1 MADAPFSAGGPRRR
15 LLRRGGTV
23 PQRRPARIRGSCLE
37 GDRPQPPQESM
48 VVHRG
53 AGARRRHAD
62 RAAAGRAR
70 SGRTPPLVERRHRQ
84 HPRRHRGPDPAGP
97 GCAGAGRSRSA
108 RRGAGRGHRPVTGH
122 RRQGRVLPMN
132 MNHLLRIVPAR
143 LAIAAAFLSAGVAA
157 AADWPDCRHYEGP
170 PLVASFDPEA
180 GTNVLWKSE
189 EAGGISTPVIMGGRL
204 FTLVRHRPG
213 TPAEAEKVLCLDA
226 ATGRKLWENV
236 FNVYLS
242 DVPAERVGWSAV
254 IADPTGGTVFA
265 HGVCGVFTAIDAAT
279 GKTKWQR
286 SLHEEFGF
294 LSTYG
299 GRTNIPVVFE
309 DLVIASAV
317 VTGWGDTARPAHRF
331 LGMDKAT
338 GLVRWMNGTKE
349 LPEDTTYSTPS
360 LAVLGGE
367 AALVFGSSDGSVWNF
382 QPRTGRAVWNFR
394 LSRRGLNVAPLVDG
408 DAVFITQAEE
418 NLDNT
423 SMGSVTRFKGTG
435 TGDITAAAAAWQ
447 RKGVMDGRSMP
458 VVLGDRLYCVDDGA
472 KVYAFD
478 KATGEPVGK
487 PAKLLGTIVRGSPLV
502 AGGRLYVCST
512 SGWHVLEPTKE
523 GLKVVNRLRLDE
535 EDEVT
540 ASPIAWNGLVF
551 LTTGAR
557 LYCIGEKVVAADG
570 AGHIRAEAAAA
581 ATAGGAGEP
590 AWVQLVPAEAQI
602 AAGESLPL
610 KVRLFDAGG
619 RFVRESAAEFTTTAG
634 GVSADGVYTAPASG
648 HAAAIV
654 TAKAGG
660 LEGRARIRSM
670 PPLPWRFDFE
680 QIPLAADPKTGVV
693 KGEPPLPWIGMRHR
707 HVVRDIDGSK
717 CLVKVTTIPKGTR
730 SQGWIGPIGL
740 HDYVIR
746 ADFRARETGVGKPGS
761 PASAPAGGG
770 TDADAFAKA
779 FGNPAA
785 LEKARM
791 PDMGLVAQR
800 YTLDLMGASQQL
812 QLRSWP
818 PQVATH
824 FSKTI
829 PFAWEAGRWYTMK
842 LEARARDGAAE
853 LRGKVWP
860 RGEPEPAAWT
870 IEAVHEGGNLQGS
883 PGFFGN
889 SKDSEVFIDDV
900 SVEAAQ

>member
-1 MADAPFSAGGPRRR
+1 MTQEPCMMIR
-15 LLRRGGTV
+15 LLS
-23 PQRRPARIRGSCLE
+23 I
-37 GDRPQPPQESM
+37 
-48 VVHRG
+48 
-53 AGARRRHAD
+53 
-62 RAAAGRAR
+62 
-70 SGRTPPLVERRHRQ
+70 
-84 HPRRHRGPDPAGP
+84 
-97 GCAGAGRSRSA
+97 
-108 RRGAGRGHRPVTGH
+108 
-122 RRQGRVLPMN
+122 
-132 MNHLLRIVPAR
+132 
-143 LAIAAAFLSAGVAA
+143 VAA
-157 AADWPDCRHYEGP
+157 AAMATASAAHGRDWPDWRGPAQDRHYEGP
-170 PLVASFDPEA
+170 ALATSFDPEA
-180 GTNVLWKSE
+180 GTNVLWKND
-189 EAGGISTPVIMGGRL
+189 EAGGISTPVILGGRL
-204 FTLVRHRPG
+204 FTLVRHKPG
-213 TPAEAEKVLCLDA
+213 TKEEAEKVLCLDA
-226 ATGRKLWENV
+226 ATGTKLWENI

-254 IADPTGGTVFA
+254 VADPESNTVFA
-265 HGVCGVFTAIDAAT
+265 HGVCGAFTAIDAAT

-338 GLVRWMNGTKE
+338 GAVRWMNGTKE

-360 LAVLGGE
+360 LAALGGQ

-382 QPRTGRAVWNFR
+382 QPRTGKAVWNFK

-408 DAVFITQAEE
+408 GDVLISQAEE

-435 TGDITAAAAAWQ
+435 AGDITATNAVWQ

-458 VVLGDRLYCVDDGA
+458 VVLGERVVFVDDGA

-487 PAKLLGTIVRGSPLV
+487 PVKLLGTIVRGSPLV
-502 AGGRLYVCST
+502 ADGRLFVCST
-512 SGWHVLEPTKE
+512 GGWHVLEPTAD
-523 GLKVVNRLRLDE
+523 GLKFVNRMRLDE

-557 LYCIGEKVVAADG
+557 LYCIGEKPAADG
-570 AGHIRAEAAAA
+570 AMAQPT
-581 ATAGGAGEP
+581 ATAPQQVSASTKAPAGEP
-590 AWVQLVPAEAQI
+590 AWVQVVPAEAQV
-602 AAGESLPL
+602 AAGAALPL
-610 KVRLFDAGG
+610 KVRLYDAAG
-619 RFVRESAAEFTTTAG
+619 RFVKESSAAFTTTAG
-634 GVSADGVYTAPASG
+634 AVAADGTYTAPAGG

-654 TAKAGG
+654 TAKVGD
-660 LEGRARIRSM
+660 LEGKARIRSM
-670 PPLPWRFDFE
+670 PPLPWTFDFDDT
-680 QIPLAADPKTGVV
+680 PLAADPKTGVV
-693 KGEPPLPWIGMRHR
+693 KGEPPLPWVGMRYR
-707 HVVRDIDGSK
+707 HVVREVDGSK
-717 CLVKVTTIPKGTR
+717 CLVKITTIPKGTR

-740 HDYVIR
+740 HDYVVR
-746 ADFRARETGVGKPGS
+746 ADVRARETGVEKPGS
-761 PASAPAGGG
+761 PASDTPQGAA
-770 TDADAFAKA
+770 TDADAFARK

-791 PDMGLVAQR
+791 PDIGLVAQR
-800 YTLDLMGASQQL
+800 YTLDMMGASQQL

-842 LEARARDGAAE
+842 LEARTRDGAAV

-870 IEAVHEGGNLQGS
+870 IEGVHEAGNLQGS

-889 SKDSEVFIDDV
+889 SKDSEIYIDNV
-900 SVEAAQ
+900 SVEAVP

>member
-1 MADAPFSAGGPRRR
+1 MTQEPCMMIR
-15 LLRRGGTV
+15 LLS
-23 PQRRPARIRGSCLE
+23 I
-37 GDRPQPPQESM
+37 
-48 VVHRG
+48 
-53 AGARRRHAD
+53 
-62 RAAAGRAR
+62 
-70 SGRTPPLVERRHRQ
+70 
-84 HPRRHRGPDPAGP
+84 
-97 GCAGAGRSRSA
+97 
-108 RRGAGRGHRPVTGH
+108 
-122 RRQGRVLPMN
+122 
-132 MNHLLRIVPAR
+132 
-143 LAIAAAFLSAGVAA
+143 VAA
-157 AADWPDCRHYEGP
+157 AAMATASAAHGRDWPDWRGPAQDRHYEGP
-170 PLVASFDPEA
+170 ALATSFDPEA
-180 GTNVLWKSE
+180 GTNVLWKND
-189 EAGGISTPVIMGGRL
+189 EAGGISTPVILGGRL
-204 FTLVRHRPG
+204 FTLVRHKPG
-213 TPAEAEKVLCLDA
+213 TKEEAEKVLCLDA
-226 ATGRKLWENV
+226 ATGTKLWENI

-254 IADPTGGTVFA
+254 VADPESNTVFA
-265 HGVCGVFTAIDAAT
+265 HGVCGAFTAIDAAT

-338 GLVRWMNGTKE
+338 GAVRWMNGTKE

-360 LAVLGGE
+360 LAALGGQ

-382 QPRTGRAVWNFR
+382 QPRTGKAVWNFK

-408 DAVFITQAEE
+408 GDVLISQAEE

-435 TGDITAAAAAWQ
+435 AGDITATNAVWQ

-458 VVLGDRLYCVDDGA
+458 VVLGERVVFVDDGA

-487 PAKLLGTIVRGSPLV
+487 PVKLLGTIVRGSPLV
-502 AGGRLYVCST
+502 ADGRLFVCST
-512 SGWHVLEPTKE
+512 GGWHVLEPTAD
-523 GLKVVNRLRLDE
+523 GLKFVNRMRLDE

-557 LYCIGEKVVAADG
+557 LYCIGEKPAADG
-570 AGHIRAEAAAA
+570 AMAQPT
-581 ATAGGAGEP
+581 ATAPQQVSASTKAPAGEP
-590 AWVQLVPAEAQI
+590 AWVQVVPAEAQV
-602 AAGESLPL
+602 AAGAALPL
-610 KVRLFDAGG
+610 KVRLYDAAG
-619 RFVRESAAEFTTTAG
+619 RFVKESSAAFTTTAG
-634 GVSADGVYTAPASG
+634 AVAADGTYTAPAGG

-654 TAKAGG
+654 TAKVGD
-660 LEGRARIRSM
+660 LEGKARIRSM
-670 PPLPWRFDFE
+670 PPLPWTFDFDDT
-680 QIPLAADPKTGVV
+680 PLAADPKTGVV
-693 KGEPPLPWIGMRHR
+693 KGEPPLPWVGMRYR
-707 HVVRDIDGSK
+707 HVVREVDGSK
-717 CLVKVTTIPKGTR
+717 CLVKITTIPKGTR

-740 HDYVIR
+740 HDYVVR
-746 ADFRARETGVGKPGS
+746 ADVRARETGVEKPGS
-761 PASAPAGGG
+761 PASDTPPGAA
-770 TDADAFAKA
+770 TDADAFARK

-791 PDMGLVAQR
+791 PDIGLIAQR
-800 YTLDLMGASQQL
+800 YTLDMMGASQQL

-842 LEARARDGAAE
+842 LEARTRDGAAV

-870 IEAVHEGGNLQGS
+870 IEGVHEAGNLQGS

-889 SKDSEVFIDDV
+889 SKDSEIYIDNV
-900 SVEAAQ
+900 SVEAVP

>member
-1 MADAPFSAGGPRRR
+1 MTQEPCMMIR
-15 LLRRGGTV
+15 LLS
-23 PQRRPARIRGSCLE
+23 I
-37 GDRPQPPQESM
+37 
-48 VVHRG
+48 
-53 AGARRRHAD
+53 
-62 RAAAGRAR
+62 
-70 SGRTPPLVERRHRQ
+70 
-84 HPRRHRGPDPAGP
+84 
-97 GCAGAGRSRSA
+97 
-108 RRGAGRGHRPVTGH
+108 
-122 RRQGRVLPMN
+122 
-132 MNHLLRIVPAR
+132 
-143 LAIAAAFLSAGVAA
+143 VAA
-157 AADWPDCRHYEGP
+157 AAMTTASAAHGRDWPDWRGPAQDRHYEGP
-170 PLVASFDPEA
+170 ALATSFDPEA
-180 GTNVLWKSE
+180 GTNVLWKND
-189 EAGGISTPVIMGGRL
+189 EAGGISTPVILGGRL
-204 FTLVRHRPG
+204 FTLVRHKPG
-213 TPAEAEKVLCLDA
+213 TKEEAEKVLCLDA
-226 ATGRKLWENV
+226 ATGTKLWENI

-254 IADPTGGTVFA
+254 VADPESNTVFA
-265 HGVCGVFTAIDAAT
+265 HGVCGAFTAIDAAT

-338 GLVRWMNGTKE
+338 GAVRWMNGTKE

-360 LAVLGGE
+360 LAALGGQ

-382 QPRTGRAVWNFR
+382 QPRTGKAVWNFK

-408 DAVFITQAEE
+408 GDVLISQAEE

-435 TGDITAAAAAWQ
+435 AGDITATNAVWQ

-458 VVLGDRLYCVDDGA
+458 VVLGERVVFVDDGA

-487 PAKLLGTIVRGSPLV
+487 PVKLLGTIVRGSPLV
-502 AGGRLYVCST
+502 ADGRLFVCST
-512 SGWHVLEPTKE
+512 GGWHVLEPTAD
-523 GLKVVNRLRLDE
+523 GLKFVNRMRLDE

-557 LYCIGEKVVAADG
+557 LYCIGEKPAADG
-570 AGHIRAEAAAA
+570 AVAQPT
-581 ATAGGAGEP
+581 ATAPQQVSASTKAPAGEP
-590 AWVQLVPAEAQI
+590 AWVQVVPAEAQV
-602 AAGESLPL
+602 AAGAALPL
-610 KVRLFDAGG
+610 KVRLYDAAG
-619 RFVRESAAEFTTTAG
+619 RFVKESSAAFTTTAG
-634 GVSADGVYTAPASG
+634 AVAADGTYTAPAGG

-654 TAKAGG
+654 TAKVGD
-660 LEGRARIRSM
+660 LEGKARIRSM
-670 PPLPWRFDFE
+670 PPLPWTFDFDDT
-680 QIPLAADPKTGVV
+680 PLAADPKTGVV
-693 KGEPPLPWIGMRHR
+693 KGEPPLPWVGMRYR
-707 HVVRDIDGSK
+707 HVVREVDGSK
-717 CLVKVTTIPKGTR
+717 CLVKITTIPKGTR

-740 HDYVIR
+740 HDYVVR
-746 ADFRARETGVGKPGS
+746 ADVRARETGVEKPGS
-761 PASAPAGGG
+761 PASDTPPGAA
-770 TDADAFAKA
+770 TDADAFARK

-791 PDMGLVAQR
+791 PDIGLVAQR
-800 YTLDLMGASQQL
+800 YTLDMMGASQQL

-842 LEARARDGAAE
+842 LEARTRDGAAV

-870 IEAVHEGGNLQGS
+870 IEGVHEAGNLQGS

-889 SKDSEVFIDDV
+889 SKDSEIYIDNV
-900 SVEAAQ
+900 SVEAVP